1 MAGHH
6 PPPAPAP
13 APPHHLPAHGGQPRY
28 HYQPPRRPQR
38 RTAGGLVVGLLGV
51 VAALGVLA
59 ILGASII
66 SSLIEG
72 TPGRPGQPGARSGQQ
87 VTRATATDN
96 ALYKTGPLTPVQCK
110 LPRLQQGTASMGG
123 FMDALAQCLDASW
136 TRQFAKAD
144 VEYTPP
150 KRVFWSAPGR
160 SPCGTYP
167 SPGASAFYCPANNTM
182 YVGLQHIIE
191 TSGGESLD
199 HFGVFARVVA
209 HEYGHH
215 VQDRAGILLYG
226 HQVMEQSDTAGR
238 NAASRRIELQAQCF
252 AGAFLGAER
261 LTIGMTRRQYA
272 AMIVDVQGRGDERQ
286 PVDRRDHGSGHNY
299 AGWVTKGFRGQGLGV
314 CNTWTAPASAIN

>member
-13 APPHHLPAHGGQPRY
+13 APPYRLPAQGVPPPY
-28 HYQPPRRPQR
+28 HYQPPRHPER

-51 VAALGVLA
+51 IAALGVLA
-59 ILGASII
+59 IVGFSVV
-66 SSLIEG
+66 SSLAG
-72 TPGRPGQPGARSGQQ
+72 GDGDGFGRPGTRGGEP

-96 ALYKTGPLTPVQCK
+96 RLYRTGALTPVRCQVPRI
-110 LPRLQQGTASMGG
+110 LPGVASMDR
-123 FMDALAQCLDASW
+123 FMNALSSCLDASW
-136 TRQFAKAD
+136 SRQFAKA
-144 VEYTPP
+144 ELPFTPP
-150 KRVFWSAPGR
+150 KRVFWSGSGR

-182 YVGLQHIIE
+182 YVGLRHIVE
-191 TSGGESLD
+191 TSGGEPLS
-199 HFGVFARVVA
+199 HFAVFARVIA

-215 VQDRAGILLYG
+215 VQDRSGILLYG
-226 HQVMEQSDTAGR
+226 HQEMERSGIAGR

-261 LTIGMTRRQYA
+261 LTIGMTREQYV

-299 AGWVTKGFRGQGLGV
+299 AGWVAKGFRGRQLAV
-314 CNTWTAPASAIN
+314 CNTWTAPASSVD